1 VPERLTD
8 KTTEKQLRGLA
19 PPGRG
24 NRVVYDETVK
34 GFGCRITAA
43 GARSFILNYRA
54 SGRERRITIG
64 SSPDWPLKTAREH
77 ARSLKRRID
86 MGEDPMQARNEE
98 RSARTVAQ
106 LCDAFEAEHLP
117 SRRATT
123 REDYR
128 SLIRLYIRPRFGNL
142 KVSAVRHVDIAAL
155 HREIAKR
162 APYRANRMLAVI
174 SVMMAQAVKD
184 GWRPDNPASGVAK
197 AHEEKRERFLAPAE
211 IARLAEALARHPEKI
226 SANAIRLL
234 MLTGARRGEVLRAT
248 WDQFDL
254 STGIWNKPSSST
266 KQRRGHRVPLSAPA
280 LALLADMRREVVAS
294 CPLVFPSAKTSRPLT
309 EIRRTWTSVCRIAG
323 LTGVRLHDLRHSY
336 ASVLASSGLSL
347 HSVGALLGHTQPR
360 TTARYSHLYDDTLR
374 AATERVGAVV
384 TGASKPEGKVMPLG
398 RRA

>member
-1 VPERLTD
+1 MPERLAD
-8 KTTEKQLRGLA
+8 RTTEKQLRELA
-19 PPGRG
+19 PPDSG
-24 NRVVYDETVK
+24 NHVVYDEAVK

-43 GARSFILNYRA
+43 GARSFVLNYRA

-64 SSPDWPLKTAREH
+64 SSPDWALKTAREH

-86 MGEDPMQARNEE
+86 MGEDPMQARDEE

-106 LCDAFEAEHLP
+106 FCDVFEAEHLP
-117 SRRATT
+117 TRRTTT

-162 APYRANRMLAVI
+162 APYRANRMLAVF
-174 SVMMAQAVKD
+174 SVMMAQAVKN

-197 AHEEKRERFLAPAE
+197 AHEEKRERFLTPAE
-211 IARLAEALARHPEKI
+211 IARLAEALAMHPEKI

-234 MLTGARRGEVLRAT
+234 MLTGARRGEVLGAT

-280 LALLADMRREVVAS
+280 LALLADMRREVVAN

-309 EIRRTWTSVCRIAG
+309 EIRRTWTSVCKIAG
-323 LTGVRLHDLRHSY
+323 LMGVRLHDLRHSY
-336 ASVLASSGLSL
+336 ASVLASGGLSL
-347 HSVGALLGHTQPR
+347 HIVGALLGHTQPR

-398 RRA
+398 RRT